1 MNSKIIEKFSV
12 IGIAVRTTNENQQA
26 ATDIPKLW
34 SQFMSEGMQMKIP
47 HKVDDTLYCIYTDYE
62 KDFTKPYTTLLGCK
76 VTSTDVVPEGMVAK
90 TFELGN
96 YTKFEAKGNILQG
109 MVFNTWSKIWATDLP
124 RAYQADFEIYGEK
137 AANPEEAEVD
147 IFISVK

>member
-1 MNSKIIEKFSV
+1 MNSQIIEKFSV

-34 SQFMSEGMQMKIP
+34 AQFMSEGVLAKIP
-47 HKVDDTLYCIYTDYE
+47 HKIDDTLYCIYTDYE

-76 VTSTDVVPEGMVAK
+76 VISTDDVPEGMVAK
-90 TFELGN
+90 TFETAH
-96 YTKFEAKGNILQG
+96 YTKFEAKGNIFQG
-109 MVFNTWSKIWATDLP
+109 MVFNTWSKIWTMDLP

-137 AANPEEAEVD
+137 AANPEDAEVD